1 MATDSDFLAGI
12 LGGCETVFVKVDH
25 VFNCSD
31 KFNNK
36 DDEELAEVNYMAIEP
51 KDYRLMVR
59 IPDDIRSILQSIADK
74 EKTSVAEITRRAI
87 SYYFDE
93 GDGIDQY
100 RARIKNLQEQ
110 NDGILGTFT
119 SLLNQGEID
128 RSNFNICVIALMD
141 VLGGNVSDDD
151 KQQLAAKF
159 APYAELAQRQQEE
172 AKRQYEERQKMTS
185 EAVAS
190 AQRKKAEA
198 ALNEATSE

>member
-1 MATDSDFLAGI
+1 
-12 LGGCETVFVKVDH
+12 
-25 VFNCSD
+25 
-31 KFNNK
+31 
-36 DDEELAEVNYMAIEP
+36 MAIEP

-59 IPDDIRSILQSIADK
+59 ISDDIRSILQSIADK

-93 GDGIDQY
+93 GDRIDQY

-141 VLGGNVSDDD
+141 VPGHPGVFEDL
-151 KQQLAAKF
+151 L
-159 APYAELAQRQQEE
+159 APYAELARRQQEE